1 MPTKYVLKR
10 KTKRE
15 SKSKR
20 KRKPKSDYE
29 SCKSKEMNRLM
40 KLYER
45 GNLIIRGR
53 KINNR
58 KQAIAIALQQ
68 SDSKCTSKINGI
80 DIKNMESKV
89 QNAQISSFTYS
100 DIKRILFLYQ
110 YYLKKKNKG
119 ASKALS
125 LQTKIIQYLLTNEL
139 KSSYRKLL
147 VSTFLQKK

>member
-1 MPTKYVLKR
+1 MPTKYILKR
-10 KTKRE
+10 KPKTK
-15 SKSKR
+15 K
-20 KRKPKSDYE
+20 KSDYE
-29 SCKSKEMNRLM
+29 SCKSKEMNTVM

-53 KINNR
+53 KITNR

-68 SDSKCTSKINGI
+68 SDSRCNSKINGV

-89 QNAQISSFTYS
+89 KSAEITSFTYS

-110 YYLKKKNKG
+110 YYSRKSPKK
-119 ASKALS
+119 AIV

-147 VSTFLQKK
+147 LATFMTKIDDQK